1 MLCVHDCIWLQ
12 QSIHSCVA
20 ILALVSI
27 TTLNVVLTVELINNT
42 HSYIILKAFLPGK
55 KWHCG

>member
-1 MLCVHDCIWLQ
+1 MFNVHDCIWLQ

-27 TTLNVVLTVELINNT
+27 TTRIVVLTAELLNNT

-55 KWHCG
+55 KGHCG